1 MRSDHKNIAEPK
13 VGSGKFYKNTTKIL
27 HHLAKNEDRSFIWN
41 KSHSAINKCCSV
53 TWGGNGRMVR
63 WVCFLFLFC
72 FFQRRGWGKT
82 FFFQSSFPN
91 TFIIS
96 FTNKGGEKNNSST
109 PILRHQVTD
118 KPGLH
123 DGKPRAA
130 EGDKSLPNIFVVS
143 TISVFLIS
151 SLVVLVLVVIRSS
164 LERRVEARES
174 TSMSRQSQQSS
185 PVIEIMTTH
194 AQLLVQRD
202 DASEGDAANEGDVAS
217 EGNVRLDNTYY
228 VDAVMCR

>member
-1 MRSDHKNIAEPK
+1 M
-13 VGSGKFYKNTTKIL
+13 
-27 HHLAKNEDRSFIWN
+27 
-41 KSHSAINKCCSV
+41 
-53 TWGGNGRMVR
+53 
-63 WVCFLFLFC
+63 
-72 FFQRRGWGKT
+72 
-82 FFFQSSFPN
+82 
-91 TFIIS
+91 
-96 FTNKGGEKNNSST
+96 
-109 PILRHQVTD
+109 TD

-123 DGKPRAA
+123 DGKLRAA

-151 SLVVLVLVVIRSS
+151 SLLVLVLVVIRSS
-164 LERRVEARES
+164 LERRVEAGES
-174 TSMSRQSQQSS
+174 TSMSRQSQQSN

-202 DASEGDAANEGDVAS
+202 DASEGDATNEGDVAS

>member
-1 MRSDHKNIAEPK
+1 M
-13 VGSGKFYKNTTKIL
+13 
-27 HHLAKNEDRSFIWN
+27 
-41 KSHSAINKCCSV
+41 
-53 TWGGNGRMVR
+53 
-63 WVCFLFLFC
+63 
-72 FFQRRGWGKT
+72 
-82 FFFQSSFPN
+82 
-91 TFIIS
+91 
-96 FTNKGGEKNNSST
+96 
-109 PILRHQVTD
+109 TD

-151 SLVVLVLVVIRSS
+151 SLLVLVLVVIRSS

-185 PVIEIMTTH
+185 PVIEMTTH

-202 DASEGDAANEGDVAS
+202 DASEGDATNKGDVAS

>member
-1 MRSDHKNIAEPK
+1 MKFTLLLFCIFAYLLLFF
-13 VGSGKFYKNTTKIL
+13 VAGSSSGVANLCEEGKFFDSSKQKYKSCL
-27 HHLAKNEDRSFIWN
+27 EC
-41 KSHSAINKCCSV
+41 KSDMQECYSCCQTEV
-53 TWGGNGRMVR
+53 H
-63 WVCFLFLFC
+63 
-72 FFQRRGWGKT
+72 
-82 FFFQSSFPN
+82 
-91 TFIIS
+91 
-96 FTNKGGEKNNSST
+96 GGEKNNSST

-123 DGKPRAA
+123 DGKPRVA

-151 SLVVLVLVVIRSS
+151 SLLVLVLVVIRSS

>member
-1 MRSDHKNIAEPK
+1 MKFTLLLLCLFAYLLLFF
-13 VGSGKFYKNTTKIL
+13 VAGSSSGVANLCEEGKFFDSSKQKYKSCL
-27 HHLAKNEDRSFIWN
+27 EC
-41 KSHSAINKCCSV
+41 KSDMQECYSCCQTEV
-53 TWGGNGRMVR
+53 H
-63 WVCFLFLFC
+63 
-72 FFQRRGWGKT
+72 
-82 FFFQSSFPN
+82 
-91 TFIIS
+91 
-96 FTNKGGEKNNSST
+96 GGEKNNSST

-151 SLVVLVLVVIRSS
+151 SLLVLVLVVIRSS

-202 DASEGDAANEGDVAS
+202 DASEGDATNEGDVAS

>member
-1 MRSDHKNIAEPK
+1 M
-13 VGSGKFYKNTTKIL
+13 
-27 HHLAKNEDRSFIWN
+27 
-41 KSHSAINKCCSV
+41 
-53 TWGGNGRMVR
+53 
-63 WVCFLFLFC
+63 
-72 FFQRRGWGKT
+72 
-82 FFFQSSFPN
+82 
-91 TFIIS
+91 
-96 FTNKGGEKNNSST
+96 
-109 PILRHQVTD
+109 TD

-151 SLVVLVLVVIRSS
+151 SLLVLVLVVIRSS

-185 PVIEIMTTH
+185 PVIDIMTTH

-202 DASEGDAANEGDVAS
+202 DASEGDVAS

>member
-1 MRSDHKNIAEPK
+1 M
-13 VGSGKFYKNTTKIL
+13 
-27 HHLAKNEDRSFIWN
+27 
-41 KSHSAINKCCSV
+41 
-53 TWGGNGRMVR
+53 
-63 WVCFLFLFC
+63 
-72 FFQRRGWGKT
+72 
-82 FFFQSSFPN
+82 
-91 TFIIS
+91 
-96 FTNKGGEKNNSST
+96 
-109 PILRHQVTD
+109 TD

-151 SLVVLVLVVIRSS
+151 SLLVLVLVVIRSS

-185 PVIEIMTTH
+185 PVIEIMKTH

-202 DASEGDAANEGDVAS
+202 DASEGDATNEGDVAS